1 MGQRYSRLTVVPCDV
16 RLRVGDCVIQGASLI
31 ASLPPLSTYIHTY
44 EYLHYRT
51 SPDGVEVLTMPNG
64 LYQLARRLCIVL
76 NQSKLSDVL
85 LINAVRCNFF
95 SSLFLPLCLLKSR
108 EWWSHY
114 FISISMVMS
123 YDSSIV
129 FLSIFPASVV
139 WFSWLFPQ
147 PCSINYPSRGLLL
160 ICRDT

>member
-16 RLRVGDCVIQGASLI
+16 RLRLRDCVIQGASLI
-31 ASLPPLSTYIHTY
+31 ASPPPPLNIHTY

-85 LINAVRCNFF
+85 LLNAVRCNFF
-95 SSLFLPLCLLKSR
+95 PSLFLPLCLLKRR
-108 EWWSHY
+108 E
-114 FISISMVMS
+114 
-123 YDSSIV
+123 
-129 FLSIFPASVV
+129 
-139 WFSWLFPQ
+139 
-147 PCSINYPSRGLLL
+147 
-160 ICRDT
+160 